1 MKIEIDGIGQVEVGD
16 EFGSMSPDQQR
27 AVVGHITDQASKGVM
42 SGLGGNTIGATERT
56 AFQRGDYT
64 TGPKQDLPQQP
75 WSGSVLPVSSD
86 TEGNLKFDPNAGV
99 IGGLLKTFKTPGDVY
114 QGKVDLN
121 TPEGFGQALQMGVAL
136 NPMGPVGA
144 IAPRAV
150 VAPGREIL
158 KDAAGSTYDAVR
170 DMKVPYNS
178 GPVAERV
185 GALKSQLE
193 QTFGIDRDT
202 SPKSFNALDVLDR
215 RLSEKPQITT
225 EDIEIARRKLDA
237 AASDFNNK
245 TDQKTAGLLRKGL
258 EGFIENPPPKAVP
271 NEKFDD
277 AMRAAGLM
285 KEARGNYAAA
295 SRAETLDKLAEKA
308 DRQAAVANSGLNLD
322 NTLRQ
327 RVNSLLNDPKK
338 IRGFSDEEK
347 AALNEVAMGTP
358 SRNAIRYASN
368 LLGGGG
374 GLGAVTAG
382 LASGILGAA
391 TGGPM
396 GAALGGVPPVVGL
409 LAKKYSAGATR
420 NALEAAN
427 EMVRQR
433 SPMYEGIL
441 SQQPPSIPLPD
452 YYRLGMTLLSQ
463 SPWRQR

>member
-1 MKIEIDGIGQVEVGD
+1 MAQISINIPGIDEPLWVD
-16 EFGSMSPDQQR
+16 ESFKSLPQEHQDAIVSD
-27 AVVGHITDQASKGVM
+27 AASKYQQGIR
-42 SGLGGNTIGATERT
+42 SSISPSEPT
-56 AFQRGDYT
+56 AALQRGAVT

-86 TEGNLKFDPNAGV
+86 TEGNLKFDPNAGI

-114 QGKVDLN
+114 QGNIDLN
-121 TPEGFGQALQMGVAL
+121 TKEGFGQALQMGAAI

-144 IAPRAV
+144 IAPRAA
-150 VAPGREIL
+150 VAPSREIL
-158 KDAAGSTYDAVR
+158 KDSASGTYDAVR
-170 DMKVPYNS
+170 DMKVPFNS
-178 GPVAERV
+178 GPVADRI
-185 GALKSQLE
+185 GALKNQLE

-202 SPKSFNALDVLDR
+202 SPKSFNALDTLDR

-225 EDIEIARRKLDA
+225 EDIEIARRKLDS

-245 TDQKTAGLLRKGL
+245 IDQKTAGLVRKGL
-258 EGFIENPPPKAVP
+258 EGIVENPPPRAVP
-271 NEKFDD
+271 NERFDD
-277 AMRAAGLM
+277 AIRAAGLM
-285 KEARGNYAAA
+285 KEARGNYGAAA
-295 SRAETLDKLAEKA
+295 RADTLDKLAEKA

-338 IRGFSDEEK
+338 VRGFSDEEK

-374 GLGAVTAG
+374 GLGAVVAG
-382 LASGILGAA
+382 IGSGILGAA
-391 TGGPM
+391 AGGPL
-396 GAALGGVPPVVGL
+396 GASAMAIPPVVGL

-420 NALEAAN
+420 SALDAAN

-441 SQQPPSIPLPD
+441 AQQSPIPIPGSA
-452 YYRLGMTLLSQ
+452 RLIMPGLSL
-463 SPWRQR
+463 SPWRQQ

>member
-16 EFGSMSPDQQR
+16 EFGSMSPDQQQ
-27 AVVGHITDQASKGVM
+27 AVVGHISDQASQGVR
-42 SGLGGNTIGATERT
+42 SSLGGNTIGEEPT

-86 TEGNLKFDPNAGV
+86 TEGKVKFDPNAG
-99 IGGLLKTFKTPGDVY
+99 ILGGLFQTFKTPGDVY
-114 QGKVDLN
+114 QGNIDLN
-121 TPEGFGQALQMGVAL
+121 TQEGFGKALQMGLAI

-144 IAPRAV
+144 IAPRAA
-150 VAPGREIL
+150 VAPSREIL
-158 KDAAGSTYDAVR
+158 KDSASGTYDAVR
-170 DMKVPYNS
+170 DMKVPFNS
-178 GPVAERV
+178 GPVADRV
-185 GALKSQLE
+185 GALKNQLE

-202 SPKSFNALDVLDR
+202 SPKSFNALDTLDR
-215 RLSEKPQITT
+215 RLSEKPQVTT
-225 EDIEIARRKLDA
+225 EDIEIARRKLDSA
-237 AASDFNNK
+237 AADFNNK

-258 EGFIENPPPKAVP
+258 EGIVENPPPRAVP
-271 NEKFDD
+271 EGRFDD

-285 KEARGNYAAA
+285 KEARGNYGAAA
-295 SRAETLDKLAEKA
+295 RAETLDKLAEKA
-308 DRQAAVANSGLNLD
+308 DRQAAVSNSGLNLD

-327 RVNSLLNDPKK
+327 RVNSLLSDPKK
-338 IRGFSDEEK
+338 VRGFSDEEK

-382 LASGILGAA
+382 LASGLVGAA
-391 TGGPM
+391 AGGPI
-396 GAALGGVPPVVGL
+396 GAALGTVPPVVGL

-420 NALEAAN
+420 SALDAAN

-441 SQQPPSIPLPD
+441 AQQSPISIPD
-452 YYRLGMTLLSQ
+452 YYRLGMPLLSQ
-463 SPWRQR
+463 SPWRQQ

>member
-16 EFGSMSPDQQR
+16 EFGSMSPDQQK
-27 AVVGHITDQASKGVM
+27 AVVGHITDQASKGVT
-42 SGLGGNTIGATERT
+42 SGLGGNTIGGDEPT

-64 TGPKQDLPQQP
+64 TGPKQYLPQQP
-75 WSGSVLPVSSD
+75 WSGSVLPVSTD
-86 TEGNLKFDPNAGV
+86 AEGKVKFDPNAGI
-99 IGGLLKTFKTPGDVY
+99 IGGLLKTFKLPGDVY
-114 QGKVDLN
+114 QGNVDLN
-121 TPEGFGQALQMGVAL
+121 TPEGFGQALQMGAAL

-144 IAPRAV
+144 IAPRAAA
-150 VAPGREIL
+150 APSREAL
-158 KDAAGSTYDAVR
+158 KDAANSAYDAVR
-170 DMKVPYNS
+170 DSGVTYN
-178 GPVAERV
+178 PVAVGQRMDAMKSVLER
-185 GALKSQLE
+185 
-193 QTFGIDRDT
+193 TMGIDRDT
-202 SPKSFNALDVLDR
+202 SPKSFGALDTLER
-215 RLSEKPQITT
+215 RISEKPQANID
-225 EDIEIARRKLDA
+225 DIEIARRKLDA
-237 AASDFNNK
+237 AAKDFNNP
-245 TDQKTAGLLRKGL
+245 TDQKTAGILRRGL
-258 EGFIENPPPKAVP
+258 EGFISDPPPGAVP
-271 NEKFDD
+271 EGKFDD
-277 AMRAAGLM
+277 AIRAAGLM

-295 SRAETLDKLAEKA
+295 SRSETLDKLAEKA

-391 TGGPM
+391 AGGPV

-420 NALEAAN
+420 NALESAN
-427 EMVRQR
+427 ELVRQR

-452 YYRLGMTLLSQ
+452 YYRLGMPLLSQ

>member
-1 MKIEIDGIGQVEVGD
+1 MAQISINIPGIDEPLWVD
-16 EFGSMSPDQQR
+16 ESFKSLPKEHQDAIVSD
-27 AVVGHITDQASKGVM
+27 AASKYQQGIR
-42 SGLGGNTIGATERT
+42 SNLGTSEPT

-86 TEGNLKFDPNAGV
+86 TEGNVKFDPNAG
-99 IGGLLKTFKTPGDVY
+99 ILGGLIKTFKTPGDVY
-114 QGKVDLN
+114 QGNIDLN
-121 TPEGFGQALQMGVAL
+121 TNEGFGKALQMGAAI

-144 IAPRAV
+144 IAPRAA
-150 VAPGREIL
+150 VAPSREIL
-158 KDAAGSTYDAVR
+158 KDAASGTYDAVR

-185 GALKSQLE
+185 GALKNQLE

-225 EDIEIARRKLDA
+225 EDIEIARRKLDS

-258 EGFIENPPPKAVP
+258 EGFIENPPPRAVP
-271 NEKFDD
+271 NERFDD

-285 KEARGNYAAA
+285 KEARGNYGAAA
-295 SRAETLDKLAEKA
+295 RSETLDKLAEKA

-391 TGGPM
+391 AGGPA
-396 GAALGGVPPVVGL
+396 GAALGGVPPVLGL

-420 NALEAAN
+420 NALETAN

-441 SQQPPSIPLPD
+441 SQQSPIPLPD
-452 YYRLGMTLLSQ
+452 YYRLGFPLLSQ